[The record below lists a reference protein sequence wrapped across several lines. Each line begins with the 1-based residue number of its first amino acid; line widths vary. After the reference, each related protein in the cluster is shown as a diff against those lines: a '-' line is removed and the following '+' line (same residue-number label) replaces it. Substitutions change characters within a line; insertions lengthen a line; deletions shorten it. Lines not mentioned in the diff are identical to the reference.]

1 MLETLTG
8 SFKYI
13 NQIRNNR
20 MPTETKI
27 IDVTAVLI
35 ETDLITLIPLSDD
48 FQQMQKTLIL

>member
-1 MLETLTG
+1 MLETVTG
-8 SFKYI
+8 SLKYI

-20 MPTETKI
+20 IPTETTI

-35 ETDLITLIPLSDD
+35 ETDLITLIFLSDD

>member
-1 MLETLTG
+1 MLETVTG
-8 SFKYI
+8 SLKYI

-35 ETDLITLIPLSDD
+35 ETDLITLIFLYDD

>member
-1 MLETLTG
+1 MLETVTG
-8 SFKYI
+8 SLKYI

-20 MPTETKI
+20 IPTETTI

-35 ETDLITLIPLSDD
+35 ENELITLIFLSDD

>member
-1 MLETLTG
+1 MLDTVTG
-8 SFKYI
+8 SLKYI

-20 MPTETKI
+20 IPTETTI

-35 ETDLITLIPLSDD
+35 ETDLITLISLSDD

>member
-1 MLETLTG
+1 MLETVTG
-8 SFKYI
+8 SLKYI

-20 MPTETKI
+20 IPTETTI

>member
-1 MLETLTG
+1 MLETVTG
-8 SFKYI
+8 SLKYI

-20 MPTETKI
+20 IPTETRI

-35 ETDLITLIPLSDD
+35 ETDLITLISLSDD

>member
-1 MLETLTG
+1 MLGTVTG
-8 SFKYI
+8 SLKYI

-20 MPTETKI
+20 IPTETTI

-35 ETDLITLIPLSDD
+35 ETDLITLISLSDD

>member
-1 MLETLTG
+1 MLETVTG
-8 SFKYI
+8 SLKYI

-20 MPTETKI
+20 IPTETTI

-35 ETDLITLIPLSDD
+35 ETELITLIFLSDD

>member
-1 MLETLTG
+1 MLETVTG
-8 SFKYI
+8 SLKYI

-20 MPTETKI
+20 ITTETTI

-35 ETDLITLIPLSDD
+35 ETDLITLISLSDD

>member
-1 MLETLTG
+1 MLDPVTG
-8 SFKYI
+8 SLKYI

-20 MPTETKI
+20 IPTETTI

-35 ETDLITLIPLSDD
+35 ETDLITLISLSDD

>member
-1 MLETLTG
+1 MLETVTG
-8 SFKYI
+8 SLKYI

-20 MPTETKI
+20 IPTETTI

-35 ETDLITLIPLSDD
+35 ETDLITLISLSDD

>member
-1 MLETLTG
+1 MLETVTG
-8 SFKYI
+8 SLKYI

-20 MPTETKI
+20 IPTETAI

-35 ETDLITLIPLSDD
+35 ETDLITLISLSDD

>member
-1 MLETLTG
+1 MLETVTG
-8 SFKYI
+8 SLKYI

-20 MPTETKI
+20 MPTETTI

-35 ETDLITLIPLSDD
+35 ETDLITLISLSDD